1 LTGGVYVNC
10 RIADLRNKQ
19 VVCLKNGCVLGFI
32 TDVELNTESGSLEAI
47 VIGGKLRV
55 MGILGK
61 EEDIV
66 IPWRE
71 IDVIGRETVLV
82 TTDPAPY
89 LRLNKYKI

>member
-1 LTGGVYVNC
+1 MNC

>member
-1 LTGGVYVNC
+1 VNC

-32 TDVELNTESGSLEAI
+32 TDVELNTENGQLEAI
-47 VIGGKLRV
+47 VIGGRLRA

-82 TTDPAPY
+82 TTDPSPY
-89 LRLNKYKI
+89 IRLTKYKI

>member
-1 LTGGVYVNC
+1 MNC

-66 IPWRE
+66 IPWQE

>member
-1 LTGGVYVNC
+1 MNC

-32 TDVELNTESGSLEAI
+32 TDVELNTENGQLEAI
-47 VIGGKLRV
+47 VIGGRLRA

-82 TTDPAPY
+82 TTDPSLY
-89 LRLNKYKI
+89 RLGQ

>member
-1 LTGGVYVNC
+1 MNC

-19 VVCLKNGCVLGFI
+19 VVCVKNGCVLGYI
-32 TDVELNTESGSLEAI
+32 SDVELNTADGKLEAI
-47 VIGGKLRV
+47 IIYGRLRLF
-55 MGILGK
+55 GLLGR
-61 EEDIV
+61 EDDII

-89 LRLNKYKI
+89 VRMTKCNR

>member
-1 LTGGVYVNC
+1 MNC

-32 TDVELNTESGSLEAI
+32 TDVELNTQSGSLEAI
-47 VIGGKLRV
+47 VIGGKLRA
-55 MGILGK
+55 MGIFGK

-89 LRLNKYKI
+89 IRLTKYKI

>member
-1 LTGGVYVNC
+1 MNC

-32 TDVELNTESGSLEAI
+32 TDVELNTENGQLEAI
-47 VIGGKLRV
+47 VIGGRLRA

-82 TTDPAPY
+82 TTDPSPY
-89 LRLNKYKI
+89 IRLTKYKI

>member
-1 LTGGVYVNC
+1 MNC

-32 TDVELNTESGSLEAI
+32 TDVELNTQSGSLEAI
-47 VIGGKLRV
+47 VIGGKLRA
-55 MGILGK
+55 MGLFGK

-89 LRLNKYKI
+89 IRLTKYKI

>member
-1 LTGGVYVNC
+1 MNC

-32 TDVELNTESGSLEAI
+32 TDVELNTEKGQLEAI

-55 MGILGK
+55 MGLFGK
-61 EEDIV
+61 EDDIV

-89 LRLNKYKI
+89 VRITKYKI

>member
-1 LTGGVYVNC
+1 MNC

-32 TDVELNTESGSLEAI
+32 TDVELNTESGQLDAI
-47 VIGGKLRV
+47 VIGGRLRV
-55 MGILGK
+55 MGLLGK
-61 EEDIV
+61 EDDIV

-82 TTDPAPY
+82 TTDPSPY
-89 LRLNKYKI
+89 VRLTKYKI

>member
-1 LTGGVYVNC
+1 MNC

-47 VIGGKLRV
+47 VIGGKLRA
-55 MGILGK
+55 MGLFGK

-89 LRLNKYKI
+89 IRLTKYKI